1 MYDSLVLWA
10 IQPWQKPGHS
20 LHRALDTTVLWN
32 RCCVVTLSV
41 VCHGRAIPLLAG
53 LRAITLLANRGF
65 PSAER
70 LGWVGRSHAER
81 DELTFCQPCEGS
93 HRIMEETK
101 SKVDAGYN

>member
-41 VCHGRAIPLLAG
+41 VCHG
-53 LRAITLLANRGF
+53 
-65 PSAER
+65 
-70 LGWVGRSHAER
+70 
-81 DELTFCQPCEGS
+81 
-93 HRIMEETK
+93 
-101 SKVDAGYN
+101 